1 MATQAERRATTRQA
15 LLEAAA
21 TTLVERGASGFTT
34 TAVAETAALSNGAL
48 FRHFPTRLDL
58 VCATVEH
65 VLAELRG
72 VYADRFERRAGS
84 GTLQE
89 LLELLWKCM
98 SDQRLAAV
106 YELYTQCRTDDD
118 LLRSVQPIVMDHVDQ
133 VGVLAATVLTR
144 IEDPVPPHAA
154 SFVMVAIM
162 SMQGLIINNLAGT
175 SLGVERDLIV
185 ALAESYRRNRSHD
198 SSGDPPS

>member
-1 MATQAERRATTRQA
+1 MPTQAERRATTRQA
-15 LLEAAA
+15 LLDAAA
-21 TTLVERGASGFTT
+21 TTLVQRGASGFTT
-34 TAVAETAALSNGAL
+34 TAVAESAALSNGAL

-58 VCATVEH
+58 VAATVEH

-72 VYADRFERRAGS
+72 VYATRFARSSGS
-84 GTLQE
+84 ATTPEE
-89 LLELLWKCM
+89 LLELLWDCM
-98 SDQRLAAV
+98 SDARLAAV

-133 VGVLAATVLTR
+133 IGVLAATVMTR
-144 IEDPVPPHAA
+144 IDDPVPPHAA
-154 SFVMVAIM
+154 SFVTLAIL

-185 ALAESYRRNRSHD
+185 ALAESYRRSP
-198 SSGDPPS
+198 GDLHP